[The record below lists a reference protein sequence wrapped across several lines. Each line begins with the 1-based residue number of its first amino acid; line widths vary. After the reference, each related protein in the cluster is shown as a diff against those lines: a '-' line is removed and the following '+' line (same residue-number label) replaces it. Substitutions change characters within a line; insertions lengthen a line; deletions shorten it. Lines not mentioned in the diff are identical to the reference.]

1 MTTSDLT
8 EFYGG
13 PLDGAFVAIEE
24 GETSIE
30 APWHGPGR
38 VLVMV
43 RYAHDKQM
51 TYERE
56 RPVFSYVSQ
65 RKA

>member
-1 MTTSDLT
+1 MTASDLT

-30 APWHGPGR
+30 APWRSPGR

-43 RYAHDKQM
+43 RYAIDDQL
-51 TYERE
+51 TRERQ

>member
-1 MTTSDLT
+1 VTAELT

-13 PLDGAFVAIEE
+13 PLDGACVAVEE
-24 GETSIE
+24 GEASIE
-30 APWHGPGR
+30 APWRGPGR

-43 RYAHDKQM
+43 RYAIDEQL
-51 TYERE
+51 TRERE